1 MNLYELAAWIRG
13 VNETNGFDAPT
24 WDTLPLKLMLV
35 VTELNEARD
44 AVRGTG
50 PDPLAEELADTAVR
64 LLDILHAVWAEDW
77 TTRGFT
83 DAEQEA
89 LVGNPLFRP
98 VEELLWKPL
107 GYVCMAAESWRYNNR
122 DDTRIAIELAL
133 RETFALGCA
142 AGYVMFEQVCRK
154 VRRNM
159 QRGHLH
165 GKARA
170 DG

>member
-1 MNLYELAAWIRG
+1 MNLHELAAWIRG
-13 VNETNGFDAPT
+13 VNEANGFDAPT
-24 WDTLPLKLMLV
+24 WDTLPVKLMLV

-44 AVRGTG
+44 GVRGTG
-50 PDPLAEELADTAVR
+50 ADPLAEELADTAVR
-64 LLDILHAVWAEDW
+64 LIDILQAVWSGDW
-77 TTRGFT
+77 TPRGFT
-83 DAEQEA
+83 DAEQK

-98 VEELLWKPL
+98 IEELLWKPL

-133 RETFALGCA
+133 RETFALGAA
-142 AGYVMFEQVCRK
+142 AGYVMFDQVCAK
-154 VRRNM
+154 VKRNE
-159 QRGHLH
+159 QRGYLH